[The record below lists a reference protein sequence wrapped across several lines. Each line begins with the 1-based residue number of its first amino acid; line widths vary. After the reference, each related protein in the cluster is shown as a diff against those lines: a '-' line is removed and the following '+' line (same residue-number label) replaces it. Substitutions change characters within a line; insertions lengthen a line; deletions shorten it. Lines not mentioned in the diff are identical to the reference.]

1 MIALLVVGCRILGEH
16 KVRPYGRICQ
26 QKWIGFRRAAAFGL
40 NLPMYYGIIEPEAY
54 ARSREG
60 VDIPA
65 PVERLER
72 CLK

>member
-1 MIALLVVGCRILGEH
+1 VQDS
-16 KVRPYGRICQ
+16 GRAQ
-26 QKWIGFRRAAAFGL
+26 GSPLRENLPAEMVGFRRAAAFGL
-40 NLPMYYGIIEPEAY
+40 NLPMYCGIIEPEAH

-72 CLK
+72 GLK